1 MSLFQCSGGL
11 RQSPGMA
18 PSPLSR
24 TAFFFHP
31 FPSHGGSSPAPQGLG
46 WSSLPPLPGGLE
58 QGPGRSFSLFRGH
71 GTEEHCLQPA
81 TRRLGRVWSPLSS
94 VSGSASLR
102 SSLQLVKILPEFFL
116 PCMAPGSPGPSSW
129 DRSRWRP
136 FGFGSDALRQAG
148 IPVVCPAFPR
158 SCASHTPPSSLPP
171 GGSGAASLAGL
182 TATCASGRA
191 CGSGVSA
198 GSAVSA
204 WASGAHEG
212 GWRARWEG
220 GPPHAMLG
228 RLTRV
233 FWKVSQSFL
242 EGLESQGLQ
251 LGLHVCPVAHGW
263 LP

>member
-58 QGPGRSFSLFRGH
+58 QGPGRSFSFFRGR

-136 FGFGSDALRQAG
+136 FGFGSDALRQVG

-158 SCASHTPPSSLPP
+158 SCASRTPPSSLPP
-171 GGSGAASLAGL
+171 GGSGAASLA
-182 TATCASGRA
+182 A
-191 CGSGVSA
+191 
-198 GSAVSA
+198 
-204 WASGAHEG
+204 
-212 GWRARWEG
+212 
-220 GPPHAMLG
+220 
-228 RLTRV
+228 
-233 FWKVSQSFL
+233 
-242 EGLESQGLQ
+242 
-251 LGLHVCPVAHGW
+251 
-263 LP
+263 

>member
-58 QGPGRSFSLFRGH
+58 QGPGRSFSLFRGR

-136 FGFGSDALRQAG
+136 FGFGSDALRQVG

-158 SCASHTPPSSLPP
+158 SCASRTPPSSAPWRKWRGLP
-171 GGSGAASLAGL
+171 GRLDGHV
-182 TATCASGRA
+182 CQRA
-191 CGSGVSA
+191 CLRLRSVSRECSLRLGVWS
-198 GSAVSA
+198 
-204 WASGAHEG
+204 
-212 GWRARWEG
+212 
-220 GPPHAMLG
+220 
-228 RLTRV
+228 T
-233 FWKVSQSFL
+233 
-242 EGLESQGLQ
+242 
-251 LGLHVCPVAHGW
+251 
-263 LP
+263 